1 MEFHRRCNLQ
11 NSWQNLS
18 QIPGTSP
25 ISDAV
30 SKDMVVCGFKF
41 CGCTVLYAVMQ
52 ATGMVNN
59 PIVSCYR
66 YKELCKG

>member
-1 MEFHRRCNLQ
+1 MEFHRGVTIQ
-11 NSWQNLS
+11 NSCKTYS
-18 QIPGTSP
+18 QIPATSA
-25 ISDAV
+25 ISGAV
-30 SKDMVVCGFKF
+30 SKDMVARGFKF
-41 CGCTVLYAVMQ
+41 CGCTILYAVMQ